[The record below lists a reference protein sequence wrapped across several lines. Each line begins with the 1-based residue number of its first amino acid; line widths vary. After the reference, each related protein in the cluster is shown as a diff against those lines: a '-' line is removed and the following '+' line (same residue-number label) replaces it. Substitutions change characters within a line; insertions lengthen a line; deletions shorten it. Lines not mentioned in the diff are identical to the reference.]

1 VDGDRA
7 TASEQ
12 SGIENQVRV
21 SARYPLA
28 ADWLISGSGLARYQ
42 DANADINT
50 NTEFKLAFTA
60 IHVCTQPF
68 EVGETGDPW
77 TSALAGGGTR
87 FDKPNPL
94 VETRDKAHRHG
105 LAVAQL

>member
-1 VDGDRA
+1 MDGDRA

-50 NTEFKLAFTA
+50 NTEFKLALHSHPRVHPT
-60 IHVCTQPF
+60 
-68 EVGETGDPW
+68 
-77 TSALAGGGTR
+77 L
-87 FDKPNPL
+87 
-94 VETRDKAHRHG
+94 
-105 LAVAQL
+105 